1 MNTVSIQRILNNLV
15 WTFWTFFKRKGLVLF
30 GKTIIVFKWGLVH
43 NDQKLKSKNIQHDM
57 VLVSTQVSIGLLY
70 IFIHISSSCQWL

>member
-70 IFIHISSSCQWL
+70 IIIHISSSCQWL